1 MEMLEEKIREFLSD
15 GNGNG
20 NVNGYDNGYG
30 SGSGSGYGYD
40 NGYGSGSGYG
50 YGNGY
55 GSGSGNGNGY
65 GSGSDYGY
73 DNGSGSGSGY
83 GYGNGYKDVSKYN
96 GHRVYK
102 IDGLPTIITFI
113 KNDFAKG
120 FVFNRDMTLMPCYVA
135 KFEGAF
141 AHGKTI
147 KEAYEAL
154 QEKLLENMPVKER
167 IEKFLKEF
175 KIGVKYPN
183 KKFFEWHH
191 ILTGSCLF
199 GRQQFCENRGI
210 DLDGEMT
217 VERFI
222 KLTQNDYGGEVI
234 RKLKESYSNG

>member
-1 MEMLEEKIREFLSD
+1 MEMLEEKIKEFLSNGD
-15 GNGNG
+15 GN
-20 NVNGYDNGYG
+20 
-30 SGSGSGYGYD
+30 
-40 NGYGSGSGYG
+40 G
-50 YGNGY
+50 YGNGDGDGDGN
-55 GSGSGNGNGY
+55 GSGNGYGNGNGY
-65 GSGSDYGY
+65 GSGNGD
-73 DNGSGSGSGY
+73 GSGDGNGNGY
-83 GYGNGYKDVSKYN
+83 GYGSGDGSGNGYGDGNGNGYGYGSGYGYKDVSKYN
-96 GHRVYK
+96 GHNVYK

-113 KNDFAKG
+113 KNNFAEG
-120 FVFNRDMTLMPCYVA
+120 FVFNKDMTLIPCYVA
-135 KFEGAF
+135 KFEDSF

-154 QEKLLENMPVKER
+154 QEKLLENMPVEER

-222 KLTQNDYGGEVI
+222 ELTENDYGGETI
-234 RKLKESYSNG
+234 KELKGRY

>member
-1 MEMLEEKIREFLSD
+1 MEMLEEKIKEFLS
-15 GNGNG
+15 NGN
-20 NVNGYDNGYG
+20 
-30 SGSGSGYGYD
+30 
-40 NGYGSGSGYG
+40 G

-55 GSGSGNGNGY
+55 GYGYGYGYGHGYCNGYSYGNGN
-65 GSGSDYGY
+65 S
-73 DNGSGSGSGY
+73 
-83 GYGNGYKDVSKYN
+83 YGNGYKAVSKYN

-120 FVFNRDMTLMPCYVA
+120 FVFNKDMTLIPCYVA

-154 QEKLLENMPVKER
+154 QEKLLEDMPVEER

-222 KLTQNDYGGEVI
+222 ELTENDYGGETI
-234 RKLKESYSNG
+234 KELKGRY

>member
-1 MEMLEEKIREFLSD
+1 MEMLEEKIKEFLSD
-15 GNGNG
+15 C
-20 NVNGYDNGYG
+20 
-30 SGSGSGYGYD
+30 
-40 NGYGSGSGYG
+40 
-50 YGNGY
+50 
-55 GSGSGNGNGY
+55 NGNGY
-65 GSGSDYGY
+65 GSGDGHG
-73 DNGSGSGSGY
+73 NGSGGGNGDGNGNGDGYGNGDGNDGSGY
-83 GYGNGYKDVSKYN
+83 GNGNGYKDVSKYN

-222 KLTQNDYGGEVI
+222 ELTQNDYGGEVI

>member
-1 MEMLEEKIREFLSD
+1 MEMLEEKIKEFLSNGD
-15 GNGNG
+15 GYGNGNG
-20 NVNGYDNGYG
+20 
-30 SGSGSGYGYD
+30 YGY
-40 NGYGSGSGYG
+40 GYG
-50 YGNGY
+50 YGNGD
-55 GSGSGNGNGY
+55 GNGCGYGY
-65 GSGSDYGY
+65 GSGCGYG
-73 DNGSGSGSGY
+73 NGSGY
-83 GYGNGYKDVSKYN
+83 GDGNGCRNGYKDVSKYN

-222 KLTQNDYGGEVI
+222 ELTQNDYGGEVI

>member
-1 MEMLEEKIREFLSD
+1 MEMLEEKIKEFLS
-15 GNGNG
+15 N
-20 NVNGYDNGYG
+20 
-30 SGSGSGYGYD
+30 
-40 NGYGSGSGYG
+40 
-50 YGNGY
+50 GNGY
-55 GSGSGNGNGY
+55 GGGNGNGY
-65 GSGSDYGY
+65 VNS
-73 DNGSGSGSGY
+73 NGY
-83 GYGNGYKDVSKYN
+83 GYGYGHGNGSGCCSYKDVSKYN
-96 GHRVYK
+96 GHRVHK

-154 QEKLLENMPVKER
+154 QEKLLEDMPVEER

-222 KLTQNDYGGEVI
+222 ELTENDYGGETI
-234 RKLKESYSNG
+234 KELKGRY

>member
-1 MEMLEEKIREFLSD
+1 MEMLEEKIKEFLS
-15 GNGNG
+15 N
-20 NVNGYDNGYG
+20 
-30 SGSGSGYGYD
+30 
-40 NGYGSGSGYG
+40 
-50 YGNGY
+50 GNGY
-55 GSGSGNGNGY
+55 GGGNGNGY
-65 GSGSDYGY
+65 GNGYSYG
-73 DNGSGSGSGY
+73 NGSGNGYGNGYSYGSGNGYGNGYSY
-83 GYGNGYKDVSKYN
+83 GYGNGSGNGYKDVSKYN
-96 GHRVYK
+96 GHRVHK

-154 QEKLLENMPVKER
+154 QEKLLEDMPVEER

-222 KLTQNDYGGEVI
+222 ELTENDYGGETI
-234 RKLKESYSNG
+234 KELKGRY

>member
-1 MEMLEEKIREFLSD
+1 MEMLEEKIKEFLS
-15 GNGNG
+15 NGNG
-20 NVNGYDNGYG
+20 YGY
-30 SGSGSGYGYD
+30 GYGYD
-40 NGYGSGSGYG
+40 DGSGHGHGHGYGHG

-55 GSGSGNGNGY
+55 GYGDGY
-65 GSGSDYGY
+65 GD
-73 DNGSGSGSGY
+73 
-83 GYGNGYKDVSKYN
+83 GYKDVSKYN

-102 IDGLPTIITFI
+102 IDELPTIITFI

-120 FVFNRDMTLMPCYVA
+120 FVFNKDMTLMPCYVA

-154 QEKLLENMPVKER
+154 QEKLLEDMPVEER

-222 KLTQNDYGGEVI
+222 ELTENDYGGETI
-234 RKLKESYSNG
+234 KELKGRY

>member
-1 MEMLEEKIREFLSD
+1 MEMLEEKIKEFLS
-15 GNGNG
+15 N
-20 NVNGYDNGYG
+20 
-30 SGSGSGYGYD
+30 
-40 NGYGSGSGYG
+40 GYG
-50 YGNGY
+50 YGNG
-55 GSGSGNGNGY
+55 NGY
-65 GSGSDYGY
+65 
-73 DNGSGSGSGY
+73 
-83 GYGNGYKDVSKYN
+83 GYKDVSKYN
-96 GHRVYK
+96 GHRVHK

-154 QEKLLENMPVKER
+154 QEKLLEDMPVEER

-199 GRQQFCENRGI
+199 GRQQFCKNRGI

-222 KLTQNDYGGEVI
+222 ELTENDYGGETI
-234 RKLKESYSNG
+234 KELKGRY

>member
-1 MEMLEEKIREFLSD
+1 MEMLEEKIKEFLSNGNGYGG

-20 NVNGYDNGYG
+20 YVNSNGYG
-30 SGSGSGYGYD
+30 YGYGHGNGSGDG
-40 NGYGSGSGYG
+40 NGDGYG

-55 GSGSGNGNGY
+55 SNGYSYGNGY
-65 GSGSDYGY
+65 GYG
-73 DNGSGSGSGY
+73 GGC
-83 GYGNGYKDVSKYN
+83 GNGYKDVSKYN

-113 KNDFAKG
+113 KNNFAKG

-154 QEKLLENMPVKER
+154 QEKLLEDMPVKKR

-222 KLTQNDYGGEVI
+222 ELTQNYYGGEVI
-234 RKLKESYSNG
+234 RKLKESYSNLEQEG

>member
-1 MEMLEEKIREFLSD
+1 MEMLEEKIKEFLSNGD
-15 GNGNG
+15 GYGNGNG
-20 NVNGYDNGYG
+20 
-30 SGSGSGYGYD
+30 YGY
-40 NGYGSGSGYG
+40 GYG
-50 YGNGY
+50 YGNGD
-55 GSGSGNGNGY
+55 GNGCGYGY
-65 GSGSDYGY
+65 GSGCGYG
-73 DNGSGSGSGY
+73 DGCGY
-83 GYGNGYKDVSKYN
+83 GYGYGSGCGYGDGSGDGSGYKDVSKYN

-222 KLTQNDYGGEVI
+222 ELTQNDYGGEVI

>member
-1 MEMLEEKIREFLSD
+1 MEMLEEKIKEFLSNGD
-15 GNGNG
+15 GYGNGNG
-20 NVNGYDNGYG
+20 
-30 SGSGSGYGYD
+30 YGY
-40 NGYGSGSGYG
+40 GYG
-50 YGNGY
+50 YGNGD
-55 GSGSGNGNGY
+55 GNGCGYGY
-65 GSGSDYGY
+65 GSGCGYGDGCGYGY
-73 DNGSGSGSGY
+73 GYGSGCGYGYGSGCGYGNGSGY
-83 GYGNGYKDVSKYN
+83 GDGNGCRNGYKDVSKYN

-222 KLTQNDYGGEVI
+222 ELTQNDYGGEVI

>member
-15 GNGNG
+15 GYGNGNGSGYGNGNG
-20 NVNGYDNGYG
+20 NGC
-30 SGSGSGYGYD
+30 
-40 NGYGSGSGYG
+40 GYG
-50 YGNGY
+50 YGNGCSY
-55 GSGSGNGNGY
+55 GNGNGSGNGCGDGYGNGY
-65 GSGSDYGY
+65 GND
-73 DNGSGSGSGY
+73 GSGY
-83 GYGNGYKDVSKYN
+83 GNGNGYKDVSKYN

>member
-1 MEMLEEKIREFLSD
+1 MEMLEEKIKEFLS
-15 GNGNG
+15 
-20 NVNGYDNGYG
+20 
-30 SGSGSGYGYD
+30 
-40 NGYGSGSGYG
+40 
-50 YGNGY
+50 
-55 GSGSGNGNGY
+55 NGNGY
-65 GSGSDYGY
+65 GNGHGYCNGYSYG
-73 DNGSGSGSGY
+73 NGNS
-83 GYGNGYKDVSKYN
+83 YGNGYKAVSKYN

-120 FVFNRDMTLMPCYVA
+120 FVFNKDMTLIPCYVA

-154 QEKLLENMPVKER
+154 QEKLLEDMPVEER

-222 KLTQNDYGGEVI
+222 ELTENDYGGETI
-234 RKLKESYSNG
+234 KELKGRY

>member
-1 MEMLEEKIREFLSD
+1 MEMLEEKIKEFLSD
-15 GNGNG
+15 GNGYG
-20 NVNGYDNGYG
+20 SGYGNGYG
-30 SGSGSGYGYD
+30 DGDGYGNGSGSGYG
-40 NGYGSGSGYG
+40 NGNG

-55 GSGSGNGNGY
+55 GDGNGNGY
-65 GSGSDYGY
+65 G
-73 DNGSGSGSGY
+73 NGSGDGNGD
-83 GYGNGYKDVSKYN
+83 GCRNGYKDVSKYN

-120 FVFNRDMTLMPCYVA
+120 FVFNRDMTLMPCYIS

-154 QEKLLENMPVKER
+154 QEKLLEDMPVEER

-222 KLTQNDYGGEVI
+222 ELTQNDYGGGVI

>member
-1 MEMLEEKIREFLSD
+1 MEMLEEKIKEFLSNGD
-15 GNGNG
+15 GYGNGNG
-20 NVNGYDNGYG
+20 
-30 SGSGSGYGYD
+30 YGY
-40 NGYGSGSGYG
+40 GYG
-50 YGNGY
+50 YGNGD
-55 GSGSGNGNGY
+55 GNGCGYGY
-65 GSGSDYGY
+65 GSGCGYGDGCGYGY
-73 DNGSGSGSGY
+73 GYGSGCGYGYGSGCGYGNGSGY
-83 GYGNGYKDVSKYN
+83 GDGNGYRNGYKDVSKYN
-96 GHRVYK
+96 GHRVHK

-222 KLTQNDYGGEVI
+222 ELTQNDYGGEVI

>member
-1 MEMLEEKIREFLSD
+1 MEMLEEKIKEFLSNGD
-15 GNGNG
+15 GYGNGNG
-20 NVNGYDNGYG
+20 
-30 SGSGSGYGYD
+30 YGY
-40 NGYGSGSGYG
+40 GYG
-50 YGNGY
+50 YGNGD
-55 GSGSGNGNGY
+55 GNGCGYGY
-65 GSGSDYGY
+65 GSGCGYGDGCGYGY
-73 DNGSGSGSGY
+73 GYGSGCGYGNGSGY
-83 GYGNGYKDVSKYN
+83 GDGNGCRNGYKDVSKYN

>member
-1 MEMLEEKIREFLSD
+1 MEMLEEKIKEFLSNGNGYGG

-20 NVNGYDNGYG
+20 YVNSNGYG
-30 SGSGSGYGYD
+30 YGYGHGNGSGDGNGDGYG
-40 NGYGSGSGYG
+40 NGNG

-55 GSGSGNGNGY
+55 GY
-65 GSGSDYGY
+65 GGGC
-73 DNGSGSGSGY
+73 
-83 GYGNGYKDVSKYN
+83 GNGYKDVSKYN
-96 GHRVYK
+96 GHRVHK

-154 QEKLLENMPVKER
+154 QEKLLEDMPVEER

-222 KLTQNDYGGEVI
+222 ELTENDYGGETI
-234 RKLKESYSNG
+234 KELKGRY